1 MCDLC
6 VCVNVHMRAD
16 SAVMQICAF
25 VLLFNKNLKKE
36 KRKKTAFITVDFGIG
51 PAVEQRGWW
60 CVGVGGRSRRR

>member
-25 VLLFNKNLKKE
+25 VLLFNKNKKKE
-36 KRKKTAFITVDFGIG
+36 KRKKTVLLSLSISELAPLWSREAG
-51 PAVEQRGWW
+51 
-60 CVGVGGRSRRR
+60 GVLV